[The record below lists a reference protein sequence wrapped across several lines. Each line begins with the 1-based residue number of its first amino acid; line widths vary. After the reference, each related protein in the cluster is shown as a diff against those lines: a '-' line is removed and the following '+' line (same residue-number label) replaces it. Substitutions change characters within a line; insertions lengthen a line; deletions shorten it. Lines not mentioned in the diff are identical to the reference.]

1 MLLCHHLFFTP
12 SDGYDDW
19 FVAGYPFWHSLAI
32 VCKST
37 VALFLLLSGFGL
49 YRSSQRNPLNTF
61 EFYKKRLLRLYPTYF
76 LVWLIFVPLTLIFT
90 DHSLAAAFGDY
101 ISLKLI
107 ANLLGIAS
115 GAVQI
120 RFSEALTILPYFT
133 VSAVPGLTVGCLL
146 ANILTG
152 CALPDIIFG
161 TLATLLGAVFTR
173 LLRKYKW
180 LAPVPPIL
188 ANALIIPPVLY
199 FAYGVKPIWFS
210 LVTVTAGEIISCGV
224 LGMLLLF
231 ALQKYA
237 SVLFKD

>member
-1 MLLCHHLFFTP
+1 MEQT
-12 SDGYDDW
+12 
-19 FVAGYPFWHSLAI
+19 
-32 VCKST
+32 
-37 VALFLLLSGFGL
+37 
-49 YRSSQRNPLNTF
+49 RN
-61 EFYKKRLLRLYPTYF
+61 KHILRLAQAAMIAALYI
-76 LVWLIFVPLTLIFT
+76 VLTF
-90 DHSLAAAFGDY
+90 
-101 ISLKLI
+101 I

-152 CALPDIIFG
+152 CALPDITFG